1 MKRTL
6 RFVILFLLPA
16 ALLLSQSLVEV
27 SKKEQERREKLK
39 GKNVKVITNADLKSV
54 KRTPAVTTQA
64 EPSAGAETAEPRDKN
79 NPDVRAAERHYDT
92 GGGSPFATAVLPDT
106 ILVVNPEYALD
117 FPDGRYAEISIFG
130 ILDLEINAR
139 NGPGDD
145 IAIYANRPGTIEGM
159 PESPDEGLPT
169 ASEEAMWIHDKMAY
183 GVMVMRDQGEWEE
196 LGVGTGEKPPDKF
209 DLGSIPSIKKI
220 RIMFRLYTIPT
231 LQTKPLKQHPGEFTM
246 GVDAVEAL
254 H

>member
-1 MKRTL
+1 MKNIVRFIAFFVFSTL
-6 RFVILFLLPA
+6 LV
-16 ALLLSQSLVEV
+16 SQSLVDV
-27 SKKEQERREKLK
+27 AKREQERREKLK
-39 GKNVKVITNADLKSV
+39 GKNARVVTNADLKSV
-54 KRTPAVTTQA
+54 KRAPAVATPAAPPAEIAAA
-64 EPSAGAETAEPRDKN
+64 EPEEGDFPESQE
-79 NPDVRAAERHYDT
+79 AERAYDE
-92 GGGSPFATAVLPDT
+92 GLGSPFATGVLPDT
-106 ILVVNPEYALD
+106 SMVENPEFALD
-117 FPDGRYAEISIFG
+117 SPDGKYAEIPIFG
-130 ILDLEINAR
+130 ILDLEMNAR

-145 IAIYANRPGTIEGM
+145 IAIYATRPGAREGM
-159 PESPDEGLPT
+159 PESPDEGLPS
-169 ASEEAMWIHDKMAY
+169 ASEEVMWALDKMAY

-196 LGVGTGEKPPDKF
+196 LGVSSADKNPDRF